1 MPGSGL
7 VLIDSSAWILAL
19 RPNGSTQ
26 AQALVGELL
35 EHDRAAT
42 AGMIMAELLQGARN
56 EGEYQDLS
64 SELGSLH
71 YLPFP
76 EEEWKLVA
84 QLGYR
89 LIRAGLK
96 VPMSDLI
103 IARLAIKHC
112 CLLLHADRHFEL
124 MAKET
129 GIEQRSIKT

>member
-19 RPNGSTQ
+19 RPKGSPK
-26 AQALVGELL
+26 AQVLVGKLL
-35 EHDRAAT
+35 DHDRAAT

-76 EEEWKLVA
+76 EEEWKMVA
-84 QLGYR
+84 QLGHR

-96 VPMSDLI
+96 IPTSDLI
-103 IARLAIKHC
+103 IARLAIKHR
-112 CLLLHADRHFEL
+112 CLLLHADRHFEM

-129 GIEQRSIKT
+129 GLEQRSIKT

>member
-19 RPNGSTQ
+19 RPKGSPQ
-26 AQALVGELL
+26 AQRLVGELL

-42 AGMIMAELLQGARN
+42 AGMILAELLQGARN

-71 YLPFP
+71 YLPFADEDWRP
-76 EEEWKLVA
+76 IS

-96 VPMSDLI
+96 IPITDII
-103 IARLAIKHC
+103 IAHLAIKHRC
-112 CLLLHADRHFEL
+112 MLLHADRHFEL

-129 GIEQRSIKT
+129 GLEQKNIKI

>member
-19 RPNGSTQ
+19 RPKGSPQ
-26 AQALVGELL
+26 AQVLVGELL

-76 EEEWKLVA
+76 EEEWKMVA
-84 QLGYR
+84 QLGHR

-96 VPMSDLI
+96 IPTSDLI
-103 IARLAIKHC
+103 IARLAIKHR
-112 CLLLHADRHFEL
+112 CLLLHADRHFEI

-129 GIEQRSIKT
+129 GLEQKGIKT